1 MRSLNIKKLTRRHI
15 CSVRGCGNKDTVL
28 FARSADLA
36 GGIFICRD
44 CVAELAS
51 FFFPPEE
58 EKADAVPEPEKT
70 EAETAETS
78 ETAETVETV
87 ETGET
92 VETAESDAS
101 TEAVQEKRSS
111 GRGRSAK
118 K

>member
-58 EKADAVPEPEKT
+58 EKAEAVP
-70 EAETAETS
+70 
-78 ETAETVETV
+78 ETVETV
-87 ETGET
+87 ET
-92 VETAESDAS
+92 VETAEIDAS
-101 TEAVQEKRSS
+101 PEAVQEKRSS

>member
-1 MRSLNIKKLTRRHI
+1 MRSLNIKKLSRKHI

-28 FARSADLA
+28 FARSSDLA

-51 FFFPPEE
+51 FFFQPEE
-58 EKADAVPEPEKT
+58 EKTGTAAGS
-70 EAETAETS
+70 AETAET
-78 ETAETVETV
+78 AETD
-87 ETGET
+87 
-92 VETAESDAS
+92 ETAESDAS
-101 TEAVQEKRSS
+101 PEAVPEKRSS

>member
-15 CSVRGCGNKDTVL
+15 CSVRGCGNKETVL

-58 EKADAVPEPEKT
+58 GKADDVPDS
-70 EAETAETS
+70 AENA
-78 ETAETVETV
+78 A
-87 ETGET
+87 
-92 VETAESDAS
+92 ETAESDAS

>member
-1 MRSLNIKKLTRRHI
+1 MRSLNIKKLSRKHI

-28 FARSADLA
+28 FARSSDLA

-44 CVAELAS
+44 CVAELSS

-58 EKADAVPEPEKT
+58 EKTETVPE
-70 EAETAETS
+70 S
-78 ETAETVETV
+78 E
-87 ETGET
+87 
-92 VETAESDAS
+92 ETAESDAS

>member
-58 EKADAVPEPEKT
+58 EKTETVPESAEIVPES
-70 EAETAETS
+70 AETA
-78 ETAETVETV
+78 
-87 ETGET
+87 
-92 VETAESDAS
+92 ETAESDAS
-101 TEAVQEKRSS
+101 TETVPGKRS
-111 GRGRSAK
+111 RGRSANK
-118 K
+118 

>member
-58 EKADAVPEPEKT
+58 EKTETVPGSEETVPES
-70 EAETAETS
+70 AETAET
-78 ETAETVETV
+78 
-87 ETGET
+87 
-92 VETAESDAS
+92 AESDVS
-101 TEAVQEKRSS
+101 PEAVQERRS
-111 GRGRSAK
+111 RGRSAK

>member
-1 MRSLNIKKLTRRHI
+1 MRSLNIKKLSRRHI
-15 CSVRGCGNKDTVL
+15 CSVRGCGNKETVL

-58 EKADAVPEPEKT
+58 EKTETVPES
-70 EAETAETS
+70 AETAETAAES
-78 ETAETVETV
+78 AESNDSQETAP
-87 ETGET
+87 
-92 VETAESDAS
+92 
-101 TEAVQEKRSS
+101 EKRSS

>member
-1 MRSLNIKKLTRRHI
+1 MRSLNIKKLSRKHI

-28 FARSADLA
+28 FARSSDLA

-58 EKADAVPEPEKT
+58 EKTEAVPESADT
-70 EAETAETS
+70 AAETS
-78 ETAETVETV
+78 ETAET
-87 ETGET
+87 
-92 VETAESDAS
+92 AESDVS
-101 TEAVQEKRSS
+101 PEAVQEKRSS

>member
-1 MRSLNIKKLTRRHI
+1 MRSLNIKKLSRKHI

-51 FFFPPEE
+51 FFFPPDE
-58 EKADAVPEPEKT
+58 EKTGTA
-70 EAETAETS
+70 AETAET
-78 ETAETVETV
+78 A
-87 ETGET
+87 
-92 VETAESDAS
+92 ETAESDDS

>member
-58 EKADAVPEPEKT
+58 EKTETVPES
-70 EAETAETS
+70 AETA
-78 ETAETVETV
+78 ADTV
-87 ETGET
+87 
-92 VETAESDAS
+92 ESDAS
-101 TEAVQEKRSS
+101 TEEVPEKRS
-111 GRGRSAK
+111 RGRSAK

>member
-15 CSVRGCGNKDTVL
+15 CSVRGCGNKETVL

-58 EKADAVPEPEKT
+58 GKTDPALKEETNAEAESVPET
-70 EAETAETS
+70 EETA
-78 ETAETVETV
+78 A
-87 ETGET
+87 
-92 VETAESDAS
+92 ETAESDAS
-101 TEAVQEKRSS
+101 TETVPEKRS
-111 GRGRSAK
+111 RGRSAK

>member
-28 FARSADLA
+28 FARSSDLA

-51 FFFPPEE
+51 FFFQPDE
-58 EKADAVPEPEKT
+58 EKIGT
-70 EAETAETS
+70 AETAET
-78 ETAETVETV
+78 
-87 ETGET
+87 
-92 VETAESDAS
+92 AESDDS

>member
-58 EKADAVPEPEKT
+58 EKAETVP
-70 EAETAETS
+70 ETS
-78 ETAETVETV
+78 ETAAET
-87 ETGET
+87 
-92 VETAESDAS
+92 ETAESDAS
-101 TEAVQEKRSS
+101 PEAVPEKRSS

>member
-1 MRSLNIKKLTRRHI
+1 MRSLNIKKLSRKHI

-51 FFFPPEE
+51 FFFQPDE
-58 EKADAVPEPEKT
+58 EKSETA
-70 EAETAETS
+70 AETAETA
-78 ETAETVETV
+78 ETAA
-87 ETGET
+87 
-92 VETAESDAS
+92 ETAESDDS
-101 TEAVQEKRSS
+101 TEAVPEKRSS

>member
-1 MRSLNIKKLTRRHI
+1 MRSLNIKKLSRRHI

-58 EKADAVPEPEKT
+58 EKSETA
-70 EAETAETS
+70 AETAETA
-78 ETAETVETV
+78 ETAAETS
-87 ETGET
+87 
-92 VETAESDAS
+92 ESDDS

>member
-44 CVAELAS
+44 CVTELAS
-51 FFFPPEE
+51 FFFQPEE
-58 EKADAVPEPEKT
+58 EKTETVP
-70 EAETAETS
+70 ETAETAAD
-78 ETAETVETV
+78 TVETVETV
-87 ETGET
+87 E
-92 VETAESDAS
+92 SDAS
-101 TEAVQEKRSS
+101 PETVPEKRS
-111 GRGRSAK
+111 RGRSVK

>member
-1 MRSLNIKKLTRRHI
+1 MRNLNIKKLTRRHI

-51 FFFPPEE
+51 FFFQPDE
-58 EKADAVPEPEKT
+58 EKSETA
-70 EAETAETS
+70 AETAET
-78 ETAETVETV
+78 AA
-87 ETGET
+87 
-92 VETAESDAS
+92 ETAESDDS

>member
-15 CSVRGCGNKDTVL
+15 CSVRGCGNKETVL

-58 EKADAVPEPEKT
+58 EKAEAVP
-70 EAETAETS
+70 
-78 ETAETVETV
+78 ETAETVSETD
-87 ETGET
+87 
-92 VETAESDAS
+92 ETAAETAGIDAS
-101 TEAVQEKRSS
+101 QEAVQEKRT
-111 GRGRSAK
+111 RGRAAK

>member
-1 MRSLNIKKLTRRHI
+1 MRSLNIKKLSRRHI
-15 CSVRGCGNKDTVL
+15 CSVRGCGNKETVL

-58 EKADAVPEPEKT
+58 EKAEAVP
-70 EAETAETS
+70 ETAETAAETD
-78 ETAETVETV
+78 ETAT
-87 ETGET
+87 
-92 VETAESDAS
+92 ETAESDVS
-101 TEAVQEKRSS
+101 PEAVTEKHS
-111 GRGRSAK
+111 RGRAAK

>member
-1 MRSLNIKKLTRRHI
+1 MRSLNIKKLSRKHI
-15 CSVRGCGNKDTVL
+15 CPVRGCGNKDTVL

-58 EKADAVPEPEKT
+58 EKT
-70 EAETAETS
+70 ETAAETAETA
-78 ETAETVETV
+78 ETAADTS
-87 ETGET
+87 
-92 VETAESDAS
+92 ESDAS

>member
-1 MRSLNIKKLTRRHI
+1 MRSLNIKKLSRRHI

-58 EKADAVPEPEKT
+58 EKTEAVP
-70 EAETAETS
+70 
-78 ETAETVETV
+78 
-87 ETGET
+87 ET

>member
-15 CSVRGCGNKDTVL
+15 CSVRGCGNKETVL

-58 EKADAVPEPEKT
+58 EQAETVPES
-70 EAETAETS
+70 AETAAES
-78 ETAETVETV
+78 EETAA
-87 ETGET
+87 
-92 VETAESDAS
+92 ETAESDAS
-101 TEAVQEKRSS
+101 QETAPEKRSS

>member
-1 MRSLNIKKLTRRHI
+1 MRSLNIKKLSRKHI

-51 FFFPPEE
+51 FFFPQEE
-58 EKADAVPEPEKT
+58 EKTETVPESEET
-70 EAETAETS
+70 EA
-78 ETAETVETV
+78 
-87 ETGET
+87 
-92 VETAESDAS
+92 ETAESDAS
-101 TEAVQEKRSS
+101 TEAVPEKRSS

>member
-1 MRSLNIKKLTRRHI
+1 MRSLNIKKLSRKHI
-15 CSVRGCGNKDTVL
+15 CSVRGCGNKETVL

-58 EKADAVPEPEKT
+58 DKT
-70 EAETAETS
+70 GTAAETAETA
-78 ETAETVETV
+78 ETAA
-87 ETGET
+87 
-92 VETAESDAS
+92 ETAESDDS
-101 TEAVQEKRSS
+101 TEAVQEKRS
-111 GRGRSAK
+111 RGRSAK

>member
-1 MRSLNIKKLTRRHI
+1 MRDLNIKKLTRRHI
-15 CSVRGCGNKDTVL
+15 CSVRGCGNKETVL

-58 EKADAVPEPEKT
+58 DKADAVPDS
-70 EAETAETS
+70 AETAP
-78 ETAETVETV
+78 
-87 ETGET
+87 
-92 VETAESDAS
+92 ETAESDAS
-101 TEAVQEKRSS
+101 PEAVPEKRSS

>member
-15 CSVRGCGNKDTVL
+15 CSVRGCGNKETVL

-51 FFFPPEE
+51 FFFQPEE
-58 EKADAVPEPEKT
+58 EKAETVP
-70 EAETAETS
+70 
-78 ETAETVETV
+78 ETVETV
-87 ETGET
+87 ET
-92 VETAESDAS
+92 VAEPAEIDVSQ
-101 TEAVQEKRSS
+101 EAVQEKRS
-111 GRGRSAK
+111 RGRSAK

>member
-1 MRSLNIKKLTRRHI
+1 MRSLNIKKLSRKHI
-15 CSVRGCGNKDTVL
+15 CSVRGCGNKETVL
-28 FARSADLA
+28 FARSSDLA

-58 EKADAVPEPEKT
+58 EKTEAVPESADNA
-70 EAETAETS
+70 AETAET
-78 ETAETVETV
+78 A
-87 ETGET
+87 
-92 VETAESDAS
+92 ETAESDVS
-101 TEAVQEKRSS
+101 PEAVQEKRSS

>member
-1 MRSLNIKKLTRRHI
+1 MRSLNIKKLTRKHI

-51 FFFPPEE
+51 FFFQPEE
-58 EKADAVPEPEKT
+58 GKAETV
-70 EAETAETS
+70 AETAET
-78 ETAETVETV
+78 A
-87 ETGET
+87 
-92 VETAESDAS
+92 ETAESDDS

>member
-28 FARSADLA
+28 FARSSDLA

-51 FFFPPEE
+51 FCCPREE
-58 EKADAVPEPEKT
+58 GK
-70 EAETAETS
+70 
-78 ETAETVETV
+78 AETVPESEETAA
-87 ETGET
+87 
-92 VETAESDAS
+92 ETAESDAS
-101 TEAVQEKRSS
+101 PEAVPEKRS
-111 GRGRSAK
+111 RGRAAK

>member
-51 FFFPPEE
+51 FFFPPDE
-58 EKADAVPEPEKT
+58 EKTGTAAGS
-70 EAETAETS
+70 AETAET
-78 ETAETVETV
+78 AETD
-87 ETGET
+87 
-92 VETAESDAS
+92 ETAESDAS
-101 TEAVQEKRSS
+101 PETVPEKRSS

>member
-28 FARSADLA
+28 FARSADLS

-44 CVAELAS
+44 CVAELSS

-58 EKADAVPEPEKT
+58 EKTETVPEPEKT
-70 EAETAETS
+70 EAETA
-78 ETAETVETV
+78 AD
-87 ETGET
+87 
-92 VETAESDAS
+92 TAESDAS

>member
-1 MRSLNIKKLTRRHI
+1 MRSLNIKKLSRRHI
-15 CSVRGCGNKDTVL
+15 CSVRGCGNKETVL

-58 EKADAVPEPEKT
+58 DKADAVPDA
-70 EAETAETS
+70 AETAPE
-78 ETAETVETV
+78 AVEI
-87 ETGET
+87 
-92 VETAESDAS
+92 DAS
-101 TEAVQEKRSS
+101 TEAVPEKRSS

>member
-51 FFFPPEE
+51 FFFPPDE
-58 EKADAVPEPEKT
+58 EKSETA
-70 EAETAETS
+70 AETAETA
-78 ETAETVETV
+78 ETAA
-87 ETGET
+87 
-92 VETAESDAS
+92 ETAESDDS
-101 TEAVQEKRSS
+101 TEAVPEKRSS

>member
-1 MRSLNIKKLTRRHI
+1 MRSLNIKKLSRRHI
-15 CSVRGCGNKDTVL
+15 CSVRGCGNKETVL

-58 EKADAVPEPEKT
+58 EKAETVPES
-70 EAETAETS
+70 A

-87 ETGET
+87 ETAA
-92 VETAESDAS
+92 ETAESDAS
-101 TEAVQEKRSS
+101 PEAVPEKHS
-111 GRGRSAK
+111 RGRAAK

>member
-58 EKADAVPEPEKT
+58 EKTGTAVGS
-70 EAETAETS
+70 S
-78 ETAETVETV
+78 ETAETD
-87 ETGET
+87 
-92 VETAESDAS
+92 ETAESDDS
-101 TEAVQEKRSS
+101 TEAVQDKRT
-111 GRGRSAK
+111 RGRSAK

>member
-1 MRSLNIKKLTRRHI
+1 MRNLNIKKLTRRHI
-15 CSVRGCGNKDTVL
+15 CSVRGCGNKETVL

-36 GGIFICRD
+36 GGIFTCRD

-58 EKADAVPEPEKT
+58 GKADAVPDSEET
-70 EAETAETS
+70 AAETAEIDAS
-78 ETAETVETV
+78 PETVP
-87 ETGET
+87 
-92 VETAESDAS
+92 
-101 TEAVQEKRSS
+101 EKRSS

>member
-58 EKADAVPEPEKT
+58 EQNETVPEPEKT
-70 EAETAETS
+70 EAETAE
-78 ETAETVETV
+78 
-87 ETGET
+87 
-92 VETAESDAS
+92 SDAS
-101 TEAVQEKRSS
+101 TETVPDKHSS